1 MTNEYEEL
9 QNKFKKREEDFE
21 VYFETH
27 GLSEFESLMGCSVEW
42 FKDMYRQFKAEVSDY
57 FDAYV
62 SQGST
67 LHPLIADVCGVCSVD
82 FFATLDSTDSMIPY
96 PTVSVLKGEYYPTN
110 PRVSIEFKDD
120 EVVMKEL
127 LKSYFVNVEFYE
139 EMKKCAETYAADC
152 PLDEVDEVDGLEEC
166 KRADF
171 EDSSDEEFP
180 F

>member
-1 MTNEYEEL
+1 M
-9 QNKFKKREEDFE
+9 
-21 VYFETH
+21 
-27 GLSEFESLMGCSVEW
+27 SEFENLMGCSVEW

-62 SQGST
+62 PEGST
-67 LHPLIADVCGVCSVD
+67 LHPLVADVCGVCSVD
-82 FFATLDSTDSMIPY
+82 FFATPDSTDSMIPY
-96 PTVSVLKGEYYPTN
+96 PTVSVLKGDYYPTN

-127 LKSYFVNVEFYE
+127 LKSYFVNIEFYE
-139 EMKKCAETYAADC
+139 EIKKCAETSAADC
-152 PLDEVDEVDGLEEC
+152 PLDEEDGLKDC

-171 EDSSDEEFP
+171 EDSSDKEFL